1 MENGSVNAKSATSCF
16 LVTDMKK
23 MSRFLK
29 SYGVVCALLLLATRI
44 YGLFSHGVSSLSMEL
59 MFLPVLIGGI
69 IFMWLDRFIP
79 EKGKRLHLYTVYTY
93 TFHTAIAFFVNGMLV
108 SGILHIAGSESDK
121 IIIFDGAATFFI
133 AVTAIIL
140 IKIVRDMAR

>member
-1 MENGSVNAKSATSCF
+1 MGNGSVNAKSAISCF
-16 LVTDMKK
+16 LVIDMKK

-69 IFMWLDRFIP
+69 IFLWLDGFMPDKVQRQP
-79 EKGKRLHLYTVYTY
+79 LYTVYTY
-93 TFHTAIAFFVNGMLV
+93 TFHTAIAMMVNGMLV

-121 IIIFDGAATFFI
+121 IIIFDIAAYFFI
-133 AVTAIIL
+133 AATAIIL
-140 IKIVRDMAR
+140 IKIIRDMAR